1 MEINNALYKRKYDE
15 KWNFK
20 GRSMKE
26 LVHGLHPYP
35 AMMMPLI
42 ARTMFEE
49 YGKGNDTIF
58 LDPYVGSGTTLVEAQ
73 LYGAKKAIGV
83 DLNPLAILI
92 SRTKTENIDLSLVKK
107 YIDDFHSYI
116 LSVGEVEA
124 PEFSIRDSW
133 FNEKSISELA
143 KIKSFVE
150 SIVDNKVKDFFT
162 VSFSEVVRA
171 SSETRN
177 GEFKLYRMSK
187 KSLEKFKP
195 EPIKMFKEVIERN
208 YNILISVDYDKKT
221 EVELYNENTIDF
233 LNHGDLKNVV
243 DLIITSP
250 PYGDSHTTVAYGQFS
265 RLANEWLGIKDACTL
280 DRRLLGGARVE
291 EQKFEISELDNAI
304 EKIKQCDKE
313 FNRERYWEVIAFYH
327 DYEESLK
334 AVAPSVKVG
343 GHIVYVVGNRRV
355 RNVELPMDVITYK
368 MFEKLGFEHIITHV
382 RDILNKRMPSK
393 ASPSNAKGGEIP
405 TMSHEYIVVMKKVR

>member
-1 MEINNALYKRKYDE
+1 MSINDKKYKRKYDE

-20 GRSMKE
+20 GGSMKA

-42 ARTMFEE
+42 ARTMLNE
-49 YGKGNDTIF
+49 YGKGNDTVF

-73 LYGAKKAIGV
+73 YYGVHKAIGI

-92 SRTKTENIDLSLVKK
+92 SRTKTQNINLELVKK
-107 YIDDFHSYI
+107 KMEDFNSYI
-116 LSVGEVEA
+116 TSAEDCDA

-133 FNEKSISELA
+133 FSERVINELA
-143 KIKSFVE
+143 KIKKFIDSL
-150 SIVDNKVKDFFT
+150 DDPTVKDFFT
-162 VSFSEVVRA
+162 VTFSEVIRS

-187 KSLEKFKP
+187 KSLEKFNP
-195 EPIKMFKEVIERN
+195 QPISMFIELLKRNYDILSSVNYERN
-208 YNILISVDYDKKT
+208 TII
-221 EVELYNENTIDF
+221 ELYNENTIDF
-233 LNHGDLKNVV
+233 IRHDDIKNTV
-243 DLIITSP
+243 DIIITSP

-265 RLANEWLGIKDACTL
+265 RLANEWLGIKDAGTL
-280 DRRLLGGARVE
+280 DRRLLGGAKVPER
-291 EQKFEISELDNAI
+291 KFDIEELDDAI
-304 EKIKQCDKE
+304 ELIKTYDKE
-313 FNRERYWEVIAFYH
+313 FNRDRYWEVIAFYH

-334 AVAPSVKVG
+334 AIAPSVKIG
-343 GHIVYVVGNRRV
+343 GYIVYVVGNRRV

-368 MFEKLGFEHIITHV
+368 MFEKLGFEHIVTHV

-393 ASPSNAKGGEIP
+393 ASPSNAKGGQIP
-405 TMSHEYIVVMKKVR
+405 TMSHEYIVVMKKVK